1 MAAVDRRI
9 AIRTLAAASAG
20 PFFAFPQTR
29 RANLLFLCSDQHQA
43 AASGCYGHAQAQ
55 TPHIDEIA
63 TQGVRFESAYCQS
76 PVCVPSR
83 GSIITGN
90 YPSRH
95 GAKILQDALSSDA
108 RTVAHLFGDHGYS
121 TAAIGKMHFVDESR
135 RHGFAHRVN
144 SATHL
149 ARLTKREAQ
158 AFRADQGAGGGTSG
172 RPSAMPER
180 LFRDTFYAEEAVR
193 FLREHRDRP
202 FCLWASFFMPHTPL
216 VPQRKYWDLYEG
228 TDIELP
234 ERVPNALETGF
245 HGHLVRA
252 KERGWYQ
259 QTDEELRDAIRGYY
273 GNVSQMDA
281 NVGRV
286 FDTLRELGLDK
297 NTVVVYTS
305 DHGEMAG
312 AHRMWTKHNMYE
324 QSVRVPLIVR
334 TPDHTGAGTA
344 REHIVEQVDLLPTL
358 AELCGLDAPGGLDG
372 RSFAASVRGERHA
385 AREFAYSEYY
395 FCRRVFTA
403 DDRFVG
409 RPPIIMVRTDRW
421 KFNYLSWE
429 RSELF
434 DLENDPGEFR
444 NAIDDAGNAGVVK
457 ELTKI
462 AESTSRP
469 V

>member
-1 MAAVDRRI
+1 MDRRA
-9 AIRTLAAASAG
+9 AIGALAGAATG
-20 PFFAFPQTR
+20 PHFAFSKSRQ
-29 RANLLFLCSDQHQA
+29 ANLLFLCSDQHQA
-43 AASGCYGHAQAQ
+43 AASGCYGHHQAL

-63 TQGVRFESAYCQS
+63 SEGVRFERAYCQA

-95 GAKILQDALSSDA
+95 GARILRDPLPDDA
-108 RTVAHLFGDHGYS
+108 RTAAHLFADHGYS

-144 SATHL
+144 AETHS
-149 ARLTKREAQ
+149 ARLTRGELRE
-158 AFRADQGAGGGTSG
+158 FRRDQGEGGGTSG

-193 FLREHRDRP
+193 FLRAHRDKP

-216 VPQRKYWDLYEG
+216 VPHRKYWDLYDG
-228 TDIELP
+228 VRLDLP
-234 ERVPNALETGF
+234 ERSDAALESGF

-259 QTDEELRDAIRGYY
+259 QTDEELHDAIRGYY

-286 FDTLRELGLDK
+286 FDTLRELGLERD
-297 NTVVVYTS
+297 TVVVYTS

-324 QSVRVPLIVR
+324 QSVRVPLVIR
-334 TPDHTGAGTA
+334 TPDRAAAGSA
-344 REHIVEQVDLLPTL
+344 REQIVEQVDLLPTV
-358 AELCGLDAPGGLDG
+358 AELCGLDVPSEIDG
-372 RSFAASVRGERHA
+372 RSLAPAVWGRSHA
-385 AREFAYSEYY
+385 EREFAYSEYY
-395 FCRRVFTA
+395 FCHRVFTA
-403 DDRFVG
+403 DNRFVG
-409 RPPIIMVRTDRW
+409 KPPILMVRTKRW

-434 DLENDPGEFR
+434 DLESDPGEFR
-444 NAIDDAGNAGVVK
+444 NVIDDIGNAGIVK
-457 ELTKI
+457 ELERI
-462 AESTSRP
+462 AGSRYRP
-469 V
+469 A

>member
-1 MAAVDRRI
+1 VNRRG
-9 AIRTLAAASAG
+9 AIRALSAASAG
-20 PFFAFPQTR
+20 PFFAFPKTR
-29 RANLLFLCSDQHQA
+29 QANLLFLCSDQHQA
-43 AASGCYGHAQAQ
+43 VASGCYGHHQVL
-55 TPHIDEIA
+55 TPHVDEIA
-63 TQGVRFESAYCQS
+63 SEGVRFERAYCQS

-90 YPSRH
+90 YASRH
-95 GAKILQDALSSDA
+95 GAKILNDPLPEDA
-108 RTVAHLFGDHGYS
+108 RTVAHFFGDQGYS
-121 TAAIGKMHFVDESR
+121 TAAIGKMHFVDETR
-135 RHGFAHRVN
+135 RHGFSHRVN
-144 SATHL
+144 AATHL
-149 ARLTKREAQ
+149 ARLTGSEARSFRE
-158 AFRADQGAGGGTSG
+158 DQGSGGGTTG

-193 FLREHRDRP
+193 FLRAHREKP

-216 VPQRKYWDLYEG
+216 VPHRKHWDLYDG
-228 TDIELP
+228 VRLDLP
-234 ERVPNALETGF
+234 DRSPNALESGF

-259 QTDEELRDAIRGYY
+259 QTDEQLHEAIRGYY

-334 TPDHTGAGTA
+334 TPDRSDAGSA
-344 REHIVEQVDLLPTL
+344 RDHIVEQVDLFPTL
-358 AELCGLDAPGGLDG
+358 AELCGFSAPKGIHG
-372 RSFAASVRGERHA
+372 RSFAPSVRGHRHNI
-385 AREFAYSEYY
+385 REFAYSEYY

-409 RPPIIMVRTDRW
+409 KPPILMVRTKRW
-421 KFNYLSWE
+421 KLNYLSWE

-444 NAIDDAGNAGVVK
+444 NVIDDSGNAGIVK
-457 ELTKI
+457 ELTKVASPI
-462 AESTSRP
+462 IRAG
-469 V
+469 

>member
-1 MAAVDRRI
+1 MA
-9 AIRTLAAASAG
+9 TASAG
-20 PFFAFPQTR
+20 PFFGFARNR

-43 AASGCYGHAQAQ
+43 AASGCYGHHQAL

-63 TQGVRFESAYCQS
+63 SEGIRFERAYCQS

-95 GAKILQDALSSDA
+95 GARILGDPLPVDA
-108 RTVAHLFGDHGYS
+108 RTVAHFFADQGYS

-144 SATHL
+144 ASIHL
-149 ARLTKREAQ
+149 SRLTRSEIQ
-158 AFRADQGAGGGTSG
+158 AFRTDQGSGGATEG

-180 LFRDTFYAEEAVR
+180 LFRDTFYSEEAVG

-216 VPQRKYWDLYEG
+216 VPHRKFWDRYEG
-228 TDIELP
+228 AQLELP
-234 ERVPNALETGF
+234 DRAPDALQTGF

-252 KERGWYQ
+252 RERGWYQ
-259 QTDEELRDAIRGYY
+259 QTDEQLHEALRGYY

-286 FDTLRELGLDK
+286 FDTLRELGLEDR
-297 NTVVVYTS
+297 TVVVYTS

-334 TPDHTGAGTA
+334 TPDRQGAGSS
-344 REHIVEQVDLLPTL
+344 RQHIVEQVDLFPTL
-358 AELCGLDAPGGLDG
+358 AELCGFVAPTGIDG
-372 RSFAASVRGERHA
+372 RSFAASILDQTHV
-385 AREFAYSEYY
+385 AREFAFSEYH

-409 RPPIIMVRTDRW
+409 KPPILMVRTNRW
-421 KFNYLSWE
+421 KLNHLSWDH
-429 RSELF
+429 SELF
-434 DLENDPGEFR
+434 DLEKDPGETSNAIGNPR
-444 NAIDDAGNAGVVK
+444 NAGIAA
-457 ELTKI
+457 ELERI
-462 AESTSRP
+462 ATSTWHQG
-469 V
+469 

>member
-1 MAAVDRRI
+1 MNRRG

-20 PFFAFPQTR
+20 PFFAFAKSRQ
-29 RANLLFLCSDQHQA
+29 ANLLFLCSDQHQA
-43 AASGCYGHAQAQ
+43 AATGCYGHHQVL

-63 TQGVRFESAYCQS
+63 SEGIRFERAYCQA
-76 PVCVPSR
+76 PVCVASR
-83 GSIITGN
+83 GSIITGD

-95 GAKILQDALSSDA
+95 GARILDDPLPEGT
-108 RTVAHLFGDHGYS
+108 RTVAHFFSDQGYA
-121 TAAIGKMHFVDESR
+121 TGAIGKMHFVDESR

-144 SATHL
+144 AATYQS
-149 ARLTKREAQ
+149 RLTRSETS
-158 AFRADQGAGGGTSG
+158 AFRQDQGAGGGTTG

-180 LFRDTFYAEEAVR
+180 LFRDTFYSEEAVR
-193 FLREHRDRP
+193 FLRENRDRP

-216 VPQRKYWDLYEG
+216 VPHQRYWDLYDG
-228 TDIELP
+228 VQLDLP
-234 ERVPNALETGF
+234 DRSPNALETGF

-252 KERGWYQ
+252 RERGWYQ
-259 QTDEELRDAIRGYY
+259 QTDEQLHDAIRGYY

-286 FDTLRELGLDK
+286 FDTLRELGLDR

-324 QSVRVPLIVR
+324 QSVRVPLIIR
-334 TPDHTGAGTA
+334 TPDRLGAGSA
-344 REHIVEQVDLLPTL
+344 QQQIVEQADLFPTL
-358 AELCGLDAPGGLDG
+358 AELCGFDPPSGIDG
-372 RSFAASVRGERHA
+372 RSIAPSVRGEDQRG
-385 AREFAYSEYY
+385 REFAYSEYY

-409 RPPIIMVRTDRW
+409 RPPILMVRTNRW
-421 KFNYLSWE
+421 KLNYLSWE

-444 NAIDDAGNAGVVK
+444 NAIDDPGNSGIVR
-457 ELTKI
+457 ELEKI
-462 AESTSRP
+462 ATTAGHP
-469 V
+469 A

>member
-1 MAAVDRRI
+1 MDRRV
-9 AIRTLAAASAG
+9 AIRTLAAASSG
-20 PFFAFPQTR
+20 PFFAFSRTK

-43 AASGCYGHAQAQ
+43 AASGCYGHHQAL

-63 TQGVRFESAYCQS
+63 REGVRFDSAYCQS

-83 GSIITGN
+83 GSIVTGN

-95 GAKILQDALSSDA
+95 GAKILQDPLPSDA
-108 RTVAHLFGDHGYS
+108 RTVAHLFADHGYS

-135 RHGFAHRVN
+135 QHGFSHRIN
-144 SATHL
+144 NATHL
-149 ARLTKREAQ
+149 ARLTREEAR
-158 AFRADQGAGGGTSG
+158 AFSRDQGEGGGTSG
-172 RPSAMPER
+172 RPSSMPER

-193 FLREHRDRP
+193 FLRGHRDQP

-216 VPQRKYWDLYEG
+216 VPHRKYWDAYGG
-228 TDIELP
+228 TAIELP
-234 ERVPNALETGF
+234 ERSADALETGF

-259 QTDEELRDAIRGYY
+259 QTDDQLRDAIRGYY
-273 GNVSQMDA
+273 GNLSQMDA

-286 FDTLRELGLDK
+286 VDTLRELGLDES
-297 NTVVVYTS
+297 TVVVYTS

-324 QSVRVPLIVR
+324 QSVRVPLVIR
-334 TPDHTGAGTA
+334 TPDRLGAGSA

-358 AELCGLDAPGGLDG
+358 AELCGLDVPSTIDG
-372 RSFAASVRGERHA
+372 QSFAASVRGDRHTP
-385 AREFAYSEYY
+385 REFAYSEYY

-403 DDRFVG
+403 DNRFVG
-409 RPPIIMVRTDRW
+409 KPPIIMVRTDRW
-421 KFNYLSWE
+421 KLNYLSWE

-434 DLENDPGEFR
+434 DIQNDPGEFR
-444 NAIDDAGNAGVVK
+444 NVIDDSGNAGIVK
-457 ELTKI
+457 ELTAI
-462 AESTSRP
+462 ATSVSRP
-469 V
+469 A

>member
-1 MAAVDRRI
+1 MNRRG
-9 AIRTLAAASAG
+9 AIRTLAATSAG
-20 PFFAFPQTR
+20 PFFAFSKSRQ
-29 RANLLFLCSDQHQA
+29 ANLLFLCSDQHQA
-43 AASGCYGHAQAQ
+43 AASGCYGHHQAL

-63 TQGVRFESAYCQS
+63 SEGVRFERAYCQS

-90 YPSRH
+90 YASRH
-95 GAKILQDALSSDA
+95 GARILSDPLPTEA
-108 RTVAHLFGDHGYS
+108 RTAAHFFEDQGYS

-135 RHGFAHRVN
+135 RHGFSHRVN
-144 SATHL
+144 ADTYQS
-149 ARLTKREAQ
+149 RLTRSEIR
-158 AFRADQGAGGGTSG
+158 AFRDDQGGAGGTRGK
-172 RPSAMPER
+172 PSAVPER
-180 LFRDTFYAEEAVR
+180 LFRDTFYSEEAVR
-193 FLREHRDRP
+193 FLRAHRDKP

-216 VPQRKYWDLYEG
+216 VPHRKYWDMYDGVRL
-228 TDIELP
+228 DLP
-234 ERVPNALETGF
+234 DRSPEALESGF

-259 QTDEELRDAIRGYY
+259 QTDEHLHDAIRGYY

-297 NTVVVYTS
+297 TTVVVYTS

-334 TPDHTGAGTA
+334 TPDRLGAGSA
-344 REHIVEQVDLLPTL
+344 REDIVEQVDLFPTL
-358 AELCGLDAPGGLDG
+358 AELCGFKSPDGIDG
-372 RSFAASVRGERHA
+372 RSFAPALTDQPYS

-409 RPPIIMVRTDRW
+409 KPPILMVRTDRW
-421 KFNYLSWE
+421 KLNYLSWE

-434 DLENDPGEFR
+434 DLANDPGEFR
-444 NAIDDAGNAGVVK
+444 NLIDDSGNAGIVK
-457 ELTKI
+457 ELTR
-462 AESTSRP
+462 AATTAGHLG
-469 V
+469 

>member
-1 MAAVDRRI
+1 M
-9 AIRTLAAASAG
+9 AAASAG
-20 PFFAFPQTR
+20 PFFAFAKSRQ
-29 RANLLFLCSDQHQA
+29 ANLLFLCSDQHQA
-43 AASGCYGHAQAQ
+43 AATGCYGHHQVL

-63 TQGVRFESAYCQS
+63 SEGIRFERAYCQA
-76 PVCVPSR
+76 PVCVASR

-95 GAKILQDALSSDA
+95 GARILDDPLPEGT
-108 RTVAHLFGDHGYS
+108 RTVAHFFSDQGYA
-121 TAAIGKMHFVDESR
+121 TGAIGKMHFVDESR

-144 SATHL
+144 AATYQS
-149 ARLTKREAQ
+149 RLTRSETN
-158 AFRADQGAGGGTSG
+158 AFRQDQGAGGGTTG
-172 RPSAMPER
+172 RPSAMPDR
-180 LFRDTFYAEEAVR
+180 LFRDTFYSEEAVR
-193 FLREHRDRP
+193 FLRENRDRP

-216 VPQRKYWDLYEG
+216 VPHQRFWDLYDG
-228 TDIELP
+228 VQLDLP
-234 ERVPNALETGF
+234 DRSPNALETGF

-252 KERGWYQ
+252 RERGWYQ
-259 QTDEELRDAIRGYY
+259 QTDEQLHDAIRGYY

-286 FDTLRELGLDK
+286 FDTLRELGLDM

-334 TPDHTGAGTA
+334 TPDRLGAGSA
-344 REHIVEQVDLLPTL
+344 QQQIVEQADLFPTL
-358 AELCGLDAPGGLDG
+358 AELCGFDPPAGIDG
-372 RSFAASVRGERHA
+372 RSFAPSVRGEDHRS
-385 AREFAYSEYY
+385 REFAYSEYY

-409 RPPIIMVRTDRW
+409 RPPILMVRTNRW
-421 KFNYLSWE
+421 KLNYLSWE

-444 NAIDDAGNAGVVK
+444 NAIDDPGNAGIVT
-457 ELTKI
+457 ELEKI
-462 AESTSRP
+462 ATTAGHLA
-469 V
+469 